1 MQSSCLILSN
11 LLNLP
16 PIFFFNSL
24 WFSIVFSNEI
34 SRTHVLLSLQRGYL
48 QWRKFPRGDFPEQ
61 RLSIPSE
68 TRLVGRKLIR
78 AGREKKRE
86 KRDGE
91 RPEATKL
98 LYPTFILLF
107 PASSP
112 RAASISPGP
121 FPFRDA
127 RENNLESTL
136 VVAVKLHPKLQR
148 QRHRKPIQRR
158 TTARDIFPPFHAS
171 SSPPLCSALLAL
183 WIVWRWRVMAGP
195 GARKPPRGPR
205 IGRSSAVGDV
215 REDESSCLP
224 NSCSLSLSPSCI
236 LSALVVTPL
245 ASLLF
250 LSPEEREI
258 LSTFL
263 SLLLLD
269 SSLIPWAEYLFLRRD
284 LWSCAWFH
292 KYLLFFRCMTM

>member
-224 NSCSLSLSPSCI
+224 NSCSLSLS
-236 LSALVVTPL
+236 
-245 ASLLF
+245 F
-250 LSPEEREI
+250 LYPFRPRRHAAC
-258 LSTFL
+258 F
-263 SLLLLD
+263 
-269 SSLIPWAEYLFLRRD
+269 SSLSFSRRERD
-284 LWSCAWFH
+284 FIDVSFSSSSWF
-292 KYLLFFRCMTM
+292 FFDSLSGIFILTEGSLIVCLVS

>member
-11 LLNLP
+11 LLNP
-16 PIFFFNSL
+16 SPIFFFNSL
-24 WFSIVFSNEI
+24 RFSIVFSNEI

-78 AGREKKRE
+78 AGREKERGRE

-127 RENNLESTL
+127 QENNLESTL

-183 WIVWRWRVMAGP
+183 
-195 GARKPPRGPR
+195 
-205 IGRSSAVGDV
+205 
-215 REDESSCLP
+215 
-224 NSCSLSLSPSCI
+224 
-236 LSALVVTPL
+236 
-245 ASLLF
+245 
-250 LSPEEREI
+250 
-258 LSTFL
+258 
-263 SLLLLD
+263 
-269 SSLIPWAEYLFLRRD
+269 
-284 LWSCAWFH
+284 
-292 KYLLFFRCMTM
+292 